1 MAYGKGEHCSPLPV
15 IMDFR
20 KGEHCS
26 PFFVVVGVEARPL
39 HSKYI
44 GNMQ

>member
-1 MAYGKGEHCSPLPV
+1 MGRTTNGRPYPLLW
-15 IMDFR
+15 ISR
-20 KGEHCS
+20 RGEHCS
-26 PFFVVVGVEARPL
+26 PFFVVAGVEARPL